1 MVIEYHELRGILQ
14 SNLLKILFVKK
25 DGTEREMYC
34 TLMPE
39 TIKGT
44 FLSESFSEEK
54 KSAAKNNTR
63 TIAVYDTEKNAWR
76 SIVVENIISYSV
88 VK

>member
-1 MVIEYHELRGILQ
+1 MLIEYHELRGLLQ
-14 SNLLKILFVKK
+14 NNLLKILFVKR
-25 DGTEREMYC
+25 DGSEREMYC

-39 TIKGT
+39 TIEKT
-44 FLSESFSEEK
+44 FLFKAVNNAIK
-54 KSAAKNNTR
+54 KDIR
-63 TIAVYDTEKNAWR
+63 TIAVYDTEKNVWR